1 MKKLTV
7 KVLVNAD
14 SAFEVADELAAI
26 AKKLHRTGDAGLCY
40 DEAQTLITNHEIVGL
55 IVCTKNAEQA

>member
-14 SAFEVADELAAI
+14 SAREVADELTAI
-26 AKKLHRTGDAGLCY
+26 AKQLHRTGDAGLCY
-40 DEAQTLITNHEIVGL
+40 DEAQTLITKHKVVGL
-55 IVCTKNAEQA
+55 IVCTKNMEQA